1 MARADRYLIAGV
13 LVIAV
18 LSAALLYGTI
28 FPRQSGTV
36 SSRAVIKAQ
45 GRLVRRIELSTEG
58 KKATFTLRG
67 KMGPATVEVEGK
79 RIRMSE
85 APCRDRICVG
95 RGWIEKPGESI
106 VCIPN
111 EIHIYI
117 ESGDA
122 LDAVTR

>member
-1 MARADRYLIAGV
+1 MAKADRYLIAGV
-13 LVIAV
+13 LSIAM
-18 LSAALLYGTI
+18 LSAILIYYRS
-28 FPRQSGTV
+28 FPHRSGTDDG
-36 SSRAVIKAQ
+36 RAVIKFQ
-45 GRLVRRIELSTEG
+45 GRLVRRIELSEEG
-58 KKATFTLRG
+58 GKATFILRG

-79 RIRMSE
+79 RLRMSE
-85 APCRDRICVG
+85 APCPDRICVA

>member
-1 MARADRYLIAGV
+1 MAKADRYLIAGV
-13 LVIAV
+13 LVIAM
-18 LSAALLYGTI
+18 LSAALLYGAI
-28 FPRQSGTV
+28 FPLQSGTV
-36 SSRAVIKAQ
+36 GCRAVIKVQ
-45 GRLVRRIELSTEG
+45 GRLVRRIELSQNR
-58 KKATFTLRG
+58 KNATFILQG

-85 APCRDRICVG
+85 APCPDRICVA
-95 RGWIEKPGESI
+95 RGWIEKSGESI

-111 EIHIYI
+111 QIHMYI

>member
-1 MARADRYLIAGV
+1 MAKADRYLIVGV

-18 LSAALLYGTI
+18 LSAALLSGNY
-28 FPRQSGTV
+28 FLRQSVTGG
-36 SSRAVIKAQ
+36 SRAVIKVQ
-45 GRLVRRIELSTEG
+45 GRLVRRIELTENR
-58 KKATFTLRG
+58 KYATFTLHG
-67 KMGPATVEVEGK
+67 KRGPATVEVEGK

-85 APCRDRICVG
+85 APCPDRICVA

-111 EIHIYI
+111 EIHVYI